1 MLAHL
6 KNDEV
11 WYECDMKIR
20 NCSCPFGTTCSP
32 CKHEFAVSKHFNEA
46 HFTVAFENFLRSRV
60 RKNENFPDSKIFVA
74 KTFRIKRVNCINFQ
88 IRDKYA

>member
-1 MLAHL
+1 MQSSDTISTKMHPATCRTNL
-6 KNDEV
+6 KKMTEP
-11 WYECDMKIR
+11 I
-20 NCSCPFGTTCSP
+20 T
-32 CKHEFAVSKHFNEA
+32 
-46 HFTVAFENFLRSRV
+46 RV